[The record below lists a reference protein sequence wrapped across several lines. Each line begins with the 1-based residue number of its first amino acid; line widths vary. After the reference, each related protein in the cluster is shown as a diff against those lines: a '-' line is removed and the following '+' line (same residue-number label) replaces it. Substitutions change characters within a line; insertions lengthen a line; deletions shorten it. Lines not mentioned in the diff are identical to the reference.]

1 MSRRVYTLPLLA
13 VIQYVK
19 VEEPKY
25 SAEEL
30 MPLIGRKD
38 RITEEVEALTR
49 EVLTPKEYG
58 LKKLRTKKYRY
69 A

>member
-1 MSRRVYTLPLLA
+1 MNRRIYTLPLMA
-13 VIQYVK
+13 IIHCVK

-25 SAEEL
+25 SAEDL

-38 RITEEVEALTR
+38 RITDEVEALAR

-58 LKKLRTKKYRY
+58 LKKLGIKI
-69 A
+69 

>member
-1 MSRRVYTLPLLA
+1 MNRRIDTLPLMA
-13 VIQYVK
+13 IINCVK

-30 MPLIGRKD
+30 MALIGRKD
-38 RITEEVEALTR
+38 SIEEVEALAR

-58 LKKLRTKKYRY
+58 IKLLTKKYKV
-69 A
+69 